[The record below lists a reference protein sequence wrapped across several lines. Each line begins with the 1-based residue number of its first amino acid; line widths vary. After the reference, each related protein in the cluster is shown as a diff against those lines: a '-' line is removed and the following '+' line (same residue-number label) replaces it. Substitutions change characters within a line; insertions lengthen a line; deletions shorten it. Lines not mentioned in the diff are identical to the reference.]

1 MGLQWLIAK
10 ISPGHQ
16 DLVKE
21 QPLSESSTQL
31 NASSS
36 TSKPGNDGENAEEG
50 LFDAEK
56 TLDELMAQVKIQL
69 DDDKLENGGNEQD
82 QGVSRRGSL
91 ARRQSNRKS
100 LRTTSAIDVLHQN
113 GDAGNEPHVVKAKKT
128 QSSREPGLRSML
140 YGLTQKQK
148 KEEQQARKLLRK
160 QLGWLF
166 LEMTKKCEK

>member
-69 DDDKLENGGNEQD
+69 DDDKLENGEM
-82 QGVSRRGSL
+82 SKIKGSL
-91 ARRQSNRKS
+91 DVAPLLDDSQIENLYAPLLQSMSFIKMAMQGMSHMWLRRRKPNPVASLVFDRCFMGS
-100 LRTTSAIDVLHQN
+100 LRN
-113 GDAGNEPHVVKAKKT
+113 RRKKSNK
-128 QSSREPGLRSML
+128 QENC
-140 YGLTQKQK
+140 YGSNSVGYFWK
-148 KEEQQARKLLRK
+148 
-160 QLGWLF
+160 
-166 LEMTKKCEK
+166 